1 MTLDELNRHLDLI
14 TELKKAQDML
24 QSLWNAAYP
33 GGQVLTG
40 MPHAPGV
47 KDKIGDLAIEI
58 ADLESDIADL
68 EARVSAS
75 EKPVKE
81 FISNIQDIQTK
92 MVFRLRFCRGYQWKE
107 VARVLGGGN
116 SEESVKK
123 VCYRYLGEYSQYLL
137 VRDL

>member
-123 VCYRYLGEYSQYLL
+123 VCYRYLGECSQYLL

>member
-68 EARVSAS
+68 EARVSVS

-116 SEESVKK
+116 TEDSVKK
-123 VCYRYLGEYSQYLL
+123 VCYRYLGDLWEYLL
-137 VRDL
+137 VKDL

>member
-116 SEESVKK
+116 TEDSVKK
-123 VCYRYLGEYSQYLL
+123 VCYRYLGELWEYLL
-137 VRDL
+137 VKDL